1 MINGN
6 KEILYIID
14 SVAREK
20 NISVDDVVEAMESGI
35 KTAAKKKYGHDLLIE
50 CKLNRKT
57 GLISIFDKLKI
68 VENKKENFNS
78 KKEITLKDVKAGI
91 KSGKFSFDSDKEPE
105 VGDFVTIQ
113 LPNID
118 LERIIVQIAR
128 NEIIK
133 KIKDAEKEK
142 EYNEFINRV
151 GTIINGTV
159 KKIGMKNIVV
169 EVDGYE
175 ALLADK
181 EMIPGERFRTN
192 DRIRAYIKEV
202 IKDQKG
208 AQVFLSRTDN
218 NFLAELFK
226 QEVPEIFDGVV
237 EIKGVARDPG
247 SKAKISVFSKN
258 NNLDPVGAC
267 VGIRGT
273 RVQNITNELKGE
285 KIDVI
290 KYSENIIDYIIN
302 SITPAKPLKVIYHED
317 ESFANIVLTKDQLSL
332 AIGRAG
338 QNVKLASKITGIKI
352 EVITEEEE
360 KERKVKEFKEL
371 SNNLI
376 ESLDIEEI
384 VAQLL
389 ISSGFSTIE
398 SIADAT
404 IEDLNSIQG
413 FDENLSNE
421 IKNRAI
427 EFLSNKK

>member
-20 NISVDDVVEAMESGI
+20 NISIDDVVTAMESGI
-35 KTAAKKKYGHDLLIE
+35 KIAAKKKYGHDLLIE

-57 GLISIFDKLKI
+57 GLISIFNKLEI
-68 VENKKENFNS
+68 VENKKKNLNS
-78 KKEITLKDVKAGI
+78 KKEITLKDAKEGI
-91 KSGKFSFDSDKEPE
+91 KSGRFSFDSNKEPNI
-105 VGDFVTIQ
+105 GDFIIIQ

-159 KKIGMKNIVV
+159 KKIGIKNIVV

-175 ALLADK
+175 TLLSDK

-226 QEVPEIFDGVV
+226 QEVPEIFDGVI

-258 NNLDPVGAC
+258 NNLDAIGAC

-317 ESFANIVLTKDQLSL
+317 ESFANVVLSKDQLSL
-332 AIGRAG
+332 AIGRSG
-338 QNVKLASKITGIKI
+338 QNVKLASKITGIRI

-398 SIADAT
+398 DIADAT
-404 IEDLNSIQG
+404 IDELNAIQG
-413 FDENLSNE
+413 FDESLSNE